1 MKGKIIYAVVFGGAF
16 VLITLIMIVLNNDFK
31 NVYAFDFSPVKPA
44 QVTQSQVNPY
54 NYKEAFG
61 QMLKELK
68 SQMLDSIKTIKY
80 VTNDSVQ
87 NRKADSILTDSINI
101 LKTRLENTVNQDS
114 LVKSE
119 LLSKNNVKS
128 DSTYR
133 IWTKKTAALY
143 EAMDSK
149 KAAKIIQNYSD
160 NVARDILYSMKK
172 KKAAE
177 VLANLNPETAN
188 RMTRIQ

>member
-1 MKGKIIYAVVFGGAF
+1 MKSKIIYIASFGGSF
-16 VLITLIMIVLNNDFK
+16 VLVTFIMVLLNNDFK
-31 NVYAFDFSPVKPA
+31 NIYALDFTPIKSNQIA
-44 QVTQSQVNPY
+44 QSQVNQS

-61 QMLKELK
+61 EMLRELK
-68 SQMLDSIKTIKY
+68 SQMMDSIKTIKY
-80 VTNDSVQ
+80 VANDSLQ
-87 NRKADSILTDSINI
+87 NRKADSILTDSINV
-101 LKTRLENTVNQDS
+101 LKSRLEKTVNQDS
-114 LVKSE
+114 LIRNIS
-119 LLSKNNVKS
+119 STRYIANT

-133 IWTKKTAALY
+133 TWAKKTAALY

-177 VLANLNPETAN
+177 VLANLNPETASKV
-188 RMTRIQ
+188 TRIQ

>member
-1 MKGKIIYAVVFGGAF
+1 MKSKIIYIASFGGSF
-16 VLITLIMIVLNNDFK
+16 VLVTFIMVLLNNDFK
-31 NVYAFDFSPVKPA
+31 NIYALDFTPVKSNQIA
-44 QVTQSQVNPY
+44 QSQVNQS

-61 QMLKELK
+61 EMLRELK
-68 SQMLDSIKTIKY
+68 SQMMDSIKTIKY
-80 VTNDSVQ
+80 VANDSLQ
-87 NRKADSILTDSINI
+87 NRKADSILTDSINV
-101 LKTRLENTVNQDS
+101 LKSRLEKTVNQDS
-114 LVKSE
+114 LIRNVSSTKYIA
-119 LLSKNNVKS
+119 NN

-133 IWTKKTAALY
+133 TWAKKTAALY

-177 VLANLNPETAN
+177 VLSNLNPETASKV
-188 RMTRIQ
+188 TRIQ